1 MQAYYRIKN
10 LIPAALRHRLNSA
23 AIRMR
28 AKREFPRWPCESAL
42 IEYWLDWL
50 RINLHALNRSD
61 AWHIGFWPGG
71 AKCSIVLTHDVEG
84 RLGMSRMEQMADLE
98 ERYNFRS
105 AWNLPLAQYEIDWN
119 LIDRLRRRG
128 FEFGAHGLSHDGR
141 LFRSEGDFT
150 ELAPLLQ
157 ELARSHDLNG
167 FRAPS
172 TLRRAE
178 WISKLSF
185 DFDCSF
191 SDSDPYEPQPGGTC
205 SVFPFFLANM
215 VELPYTMPQDHTLI
229 HLLHRSPTQVWE
241 MKAQWIESRGGMIL
255 TLVHPDYCG
264 SGPLSRGIRN
274 TAQATGRIRIRLARA
289 ALRGFRMVALPRSNA
304 ADDAR
309 RHSVHR
315 RTGRRARGRPDAF
328 ERTIVE
334 VNAVARFLMIA
345 YTTYM
350 HDGRVKRHAEA
361 LAERGDHVDVIC
373 LATEQQP
380 ITNGVNVIGL
390 PMPRYRGASKS
401 AYLMK
406 LHALLFDGGAAGR
419 EDVAEGALRR
429 RDRVHDARRR
439 HRHARFCRSSSA
451 ARSSST
457 CTTRCRSCIATN
469 LAVHAAPPAR
479 NC

>member
-1 MQAYYRIKN
+1 MALSASIDYSDRNVQAEPSIAGGGSNDAFSFWKLPDAWKASLESAIDESRVLAEHYLFEEYLAREERRPPTRMQAYYRIKS

-229 HLLHRSPTQVWE
+229 HLLHRNPTQVWE

-264 SGPLSRGIRN
+264 SGHYLEEYE
-274 TAQATGRIRIRLARA
+274 TLLKQLA
-289 ALRGFRMVALPRSNA
+289 GFESAWRALPSEVSAWWRCR
-304 ADDAR
+304 DQMRLTMHGDTPYIEGTDA
-309 RHSVHR
+309 
-315 RTGRRARGRPDAF
+315 
-328 ERTIVE
+328 ER
-334 VNAVARFLMIA
+334 AVARMLSS
-345 YTTYM
+345 
-350 HDGRVKRHAEA
+350 E
-361 LAERGDHVDVIC
+361 
-373 LATEQQP
+373 P
-380 ITNGVNVIGL
+380 
-390 PMPRYRGASKS
+390 
-401 AYLMK
+401 
-406 LHALLFDGGAAGR
+406 LLR
-419 EDVAEGALRR
+419 
-429 RDRVHDARRR
+429 
-439 HRHARFCRSSSA
+439 
-451 ARSSST
+451 
-457 CTTRCRSCIATN
+457 
-469 LAVHAAPPAR
+469 
-479 NC
+479 